1 MNSTRTD
8 LALFCLT
15 KLLILAEKSNG
26 IKRMMLLN
34 GIDRGVANP
43 PEVSAFDAV
52 MEAAQIYPRSAKI
65 QQEVCGLLW
74 SLSTKLQEHVA
85 TDSADKV
92 VDTVLKGM
100 LQHLRSLE
108 VHKAA

>member
-1 MNSTRTD
+1 
-8 LALFCLT
+8 
-15 KLLILAEKSNG
+15 
-26 IKRMMLLN
+26 MMLLN